1 MKKRLIPIAL
11 TLSIAIFGCV
21 QKSEARARIP
31 FGEREALT
39 KVADLPDTDEYMI
52 KEGSKMMNT
61 KSQYLDLAT
70 FHKEFNIA
78 WLLPLWVTQEPKL
91 VGYNETD
98 QSFYELSD
106 QELQTILDENKLDK
120 NKLNKLGFYTRYG
133 GKLVAVLIILFII
146 WGLIPSKKT
155 PVTPQSA

>member
-1 MKKRLIPIAL
+1 MKKRLLPITV
-11 TLSIAIFGCV
+11 TLSLAVLGCV
-21 QKSEARARIP
+21 QTSEARARIP

-39 KVADLPDTDEYMI
+39 KVADLPDTDEYLI

-61 KSQYLDLAT
+61 KNQYLDLAT

-78 WLLPLWVTQEPKL
+78 WILPLWVTQEPKL
-91 VGYNETD
+91 VGYNEADKTY
-98 QSFYELSD
+98 YELTE

-133 GKLVAVLIILFII
+133 GKVVAVLLILFIL
-146 WGLIPSKKT
+146 WGLLPSRKT
-155 PVTPQSA
+155 PVNPQTV